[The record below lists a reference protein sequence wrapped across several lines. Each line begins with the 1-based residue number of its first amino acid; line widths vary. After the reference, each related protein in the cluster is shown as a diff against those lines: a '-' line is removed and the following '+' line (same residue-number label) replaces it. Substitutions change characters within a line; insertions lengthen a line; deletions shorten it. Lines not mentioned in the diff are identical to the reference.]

1 MTTWQSL
8 WTSPREGAGPDR
20 RGVVGVLVRP
30 SARRSDVQRRNGPEQ
45 AIRVIRHDPGADT
58 PYRPRDEAHDNARVV
73 AEVIREMDFSATEP
87 VDAA

>member
-1 MTTWQSL
+1 
-8 WTSPREGAGPDR
+8 
-20 RGVVGVLVRP
+20 
-30 SARRSDVQRRNGPEQ
+30 VQRRNGPEQ